1 MIKVGRTRKADSNNN
16 FVKMLFRNLKL
27 REMRE
32 QAQGSNKSSQS
43 KKLLKLAT
51 PCSSKETSKNSLES
65 KYTVTT

>member
-1 MIKVGRTRKADSNNN
+1 MIKVGRTRKADNNN
-16 FVKMLFRNLKL
+16 PLVKILLRNLKL

-43 KKLLKLAT
+43 KKLLKPAT
-51 PCSSKETSKNSLES
+51 PCSYKETSKNCLES